1 MVCSRAARHL
11 GAFILL
17 LHAQHWPCAGGSSV
31 QTCEPS
37 QFSCATGK
45 CVPAIWKCD
54 GDEDCEDGSDEAHCW
69 RGTCSGFR
77 CKDGECIDK
86 TWLCDGEP
94 DCRDGSDELEDICV
108 CSLTVLNEGCF
119 ATSVLLINTNIT
131 NRYLLCITNRPCETD
146 VDIAVS
152 GPKQCKRDEF
162 LCQSGRCVSAQFR
175 CDGRDDCGD
184 GTDEAACRECSAA
197 AAAFRCPQSAT
208 CLSAAQL
215 CDGTPDCPDGADER
229 AVGCGSPPPSPDACP
244 RSRFRCGSGECLPPS
259 FRCDHLRDCADGSD
273 EQDCVS
279 PISNTSIHS
288 FHVFPVFRVSVAK
301 LGEQLS
307 FAPRRFACSR
317 LDATRRQYY
326 AAAASSC
333 PFSELSPPAERN
345 ECLEDNGGCSH
356 LCVDQPMGFL
366 CDCPSGMRLVR
377 DTDCEEIDECLDADV
392 CDQLCFRLNGTFRC
406 ECHAGYQQSPKTG
419 ECKATV
425 KEVFKFAGEE
435 ALVVFSSPGGV
446 RRIDTRGQEFRRMTG
461 VPLVPGPLAADVPKR
476 HLYWGSPEMGA
487 IYRISMDKN
496 LQVPVQVMSGV
507 GTPVGLAVDWVH
519 GLLYWTDA
527 RTRSVN
533 VASLD
538 GARRHLLIS
547 GLSRPASVAVQP
559 LLGLLFWSDIGSSP
573 RIERAGMD
581 GQGRVALVTSAIWTP
596 VAISLDP
603 TRNLL
608 YWADSGLR
616 TLSRIGL
623 DGRHRKTVAESN
635 GYLDRPLGL
644 VVFEDRV
651 IWGDEETCGVYSV
664 DKRNGTGVRV
674 LLSNTGSLGGLVLAH
689 SVLQPQ
695 ESSVCL
701 QAGQHCPFLC
711 VPRPGSSTD
720 RPGFACVGPGQQNP
734 A

>member
-1 MVCSRAARHL
+1 MAFSCPTRCHSGSSMVCSRAARHL

-94 DCRDGSDELEDICV
+94 DCRDGSDELEDIC
-108 CSLTVLNEGCF
+108 
-119 ATSVLLINTNIT
+119 
-131 NRYLLCITNRPCETD
+131 
-146 VDIAVS
+146 

-273 EQDCVS
+273 EQDC
-279 PISNTSIHS
+279 
-288 FHVFPVFRVSVAK
+288 
-301 LGEQLS
+301 
-307 FAPRRFACSR
+307 
-317 LDATRRQYY
+317 
-326 AAAASSC
+326 
-333 PFSELSPPAERN
+333 ERN

-419 ECKATV
+419 ECKAT
-425 KEVFKFAGEE
+425 GEE

-734 A
+734 AKNITTSGVDPGVLRPVQAPLLTDGIFDGILAVIVILTLILAGGFLLQRRGHCRFPRSPCTLEGISLKESQDPLVPVSLPESHDAVGTLMKMEGNAL